1 MTEHFSKE
9 EFTRSETADRLVIDN
24 TLPDDLIETAKY
36 TLSRLE
42 EIRQAY
48 GKPIIITSGYR
59 CPELNKAVGGK
70 PNSQHL
76 KAEAVDLKWDLD
88 LYKLIKD
95 HFEFDQLIIE
105 KNSRT
110 KWIHLSFKRSNE
122 RNQSFNLSL

>member
-42 EIRQAY
+42 EIRQVY

-59 CPELNKAVGGK
+59 CQELNKAIGGK

-76 KAEAVDLKWDLD
+76 KAEAVDLKWDPN
-88 LYKLIKD
+88 LYKLIRD
-95 HFEFDQLIIE
+95 RFSFDQLIIE

-110 KWIHLSFKRSNE
+110 KWIHLSFKLSNE
-122 RNQSFNLSL
+122 RNQSFNLNL

>member
-42 EIRQAY
+42 EIRQVY

-59 CPELNKAVGGK
+59 CQELNKAIGGK

-76 KAEAVDLKWDLD
+76 KAEAVDLKWAPN
-88 LYKLIKD
+88 LYKLIRD
-95 HFEFDQLIIE
+95 RFSFDQLIIE

-110 KWIHLSFKRSNE
+110 KWIHLSFKLSNE
-122 RNQSFNLSL
+122 RNQSFNLNL